1 MTFPTIKW
9 NRVDN
14 WLAKLFA
21 FVIVALGIFWM
32 VYAVRDH
39 YQMKATDWEWTPFVV
54 SGLFIMFALA
64 ILSKSATA
72 AAAQIIL
79 PFVDRLRLG
88 KSGTTTTIIPAQ
100 PATPAS
106 VVQTTVTP
114 LPEPPKEGEKGE
126 S

>member
-1 MTFPTIKW
+1 MNIKW

-21 FVIVALGIFWM
+21 FIIVALGLFWM
-32 VYAVRDH
+32 IYAVRDH
-39 YQMKATDWEWTPFVV
+39 YRTKATDWEWTPFVV

-72 AAAQIIL
+72 AAAAVIL

-88 KSGTTTTIIPAQ
+88 KTTTQSTIIPAQ
-100 PATPAS
+100 PATPAT
-106 VVQTTVTP
+106 VVTTTTQP
-114 LPEPPKEGEKGE
+114 LPTPPTGEKGE
-126 S
+126 P